1 MASIAEP
8 NPAQALTQE
17 RDGGRETRDYSTLDV
32 VIRLGLIGLLV
43 YWSLRVIGPFVTV
56 ALWSA
61 ILVVALYPIFDWLSR
76 SLRSPRLAA
85 TLITLLCLAVVIGP
99 VTWLGFALIGGAEF
113 MVRALDTLPIPSPP
127 AVVKGWPVI
136 GEQIFRLWTLAVND
150 TQAIF
155 LEMVPRLKPFGSK
168 FLDLAGTV
176 IWGLL
181 EFIASI
187 IIAGFLYIPGPRLA
201 QGLRSALI
209 RISGER
215 ADEMMHLASR
225 TILNVS
231 RGVVGI
237 ALVQS
242 LLAGIGFVVAG
253 IGGAGFLSF
262 LTLILA
268 IVQIGASVLLVP
280 MIIWSWVSME
290 TSHALLFTAYMI
302 PVGFFDNVFRP
313 VVMARGLVTP
323 MPVILIGV
331 IGGTIAYGISGL
343 FLGPIILSVA
353 WALLVHWVEDRNPA
367 SAAALPPD
375 APAPISQ
382 GEAHPTLAGPMHP
395 DSPEPAPSLKALD
408 Q

>member
-1 MASIAEP
+1 MASIIEP
-8 NPAQALTQE
+8 DPPQALTQE
-17 RDGGRETRDYSTLDV
+17 RDGGREPRDYSTVDV
-32 VIRLGLIGLLV
+32 VIRLGLIGLLI

-76 SLRSPRLAA
+76 SLRSQRLAA

-113 MVRALDTLPIPSPP
+113 MVRALDTLAIPSPP
-127 AVVKGWPVI
+127 AAVKAWPFV
-136 GEQIFRLWTLAVND
+136 GEQIFRLWTRAIND
-150 TQAIF
+150 TQAIL

-168 FLDLAGTV
+168 LLDLAGTV

-215 ADEMMHLASR
+215 ADEMMHLAGR

-262 LTLILA
+262 LVLILA
-268 IVQIGASVLLVP
+268 IVQIGPSVLLVP
-280 MIIWSWVSME
+280 MIIWSWVSMK

-302 PVGFFDNVFRP
+302 PVGLFDNVFRP
-313 VVMARGLVTP
+313 VVMARGLETP
-323 MPVILIGV
+323 MPVILVGV

-343 FLGPIILSVA
+343 FLGPIVLSVA
-353 WALLVHWVEDRNPA
+353 WALLVHWVEDRNPT
-367 SAAALPPD
+367 STAALPPD
-375 APAPISQ
+375 TPARISQ
-382 GEAHPTLAGPMHP
+382 GEGGANPTVAGPMHP
-395 DSPEPAPSLKALD
+395 DSSERRALGPR
-408 Q
+408 